1 MKRWAL
7 LVVVLYAVALCVL
20 AWPLLIAAFGVNDVG
35 EFLKDILDPQG
46 WIGIWICAA
55 TLALLQ
61 AALLV
66 VPVRVASRRPVSK
79 RWIFWPILA
88 AIVAML
94 LLGAGMVVSVMETLH
109 HTEWLKDYVEW
120 GAIIV
125 GAFWVVWAFIFGFYS
140 GIAGPQNFMARLC
153 KVLVAGSILE
163 LLVAIPA
170 HVIARVRGYCCA
182 GLATGCGLAAGIA
195 VALLAFGPAVFVLIV
210 RRYASLKPPEHLA
223 ADPPAQPLPPS
234 QKKDS

>member
-7 LVVVLYAVALCVL
+7 LVVVLYAIALAAV
-20 AWPLLIAAFGVNDVG
+20 AWPLAIAAFGAEAIELGLRPDLTAWMWV
-35 EFLKDILDPQG
+35 
-46 WIGIWICAA
+46 WICAG
-55 TLALLQ
+55 TLSLLQ

-88 AIVAML
+88 TILAT
-94 LLGAGMVVSVMETLH
+94 LGLAAGMCLSVHETLR
-109 HTEWLKDYVEW
+109 HTDGLSSDLSTGCVI
-120 GAIIV
+120 GV
-125 GAFWVVWAFIFGFYS
+125 LAFWVIWAFIFGFYS
-140 GIAGPQNFMARLC
+140 GTAGPRNFMARLTRT
-153 KVLVAGSILE
+153 LIAGSIIE

-182 GLATGCGLAAGIA
+182 GFATGCGLAAGIA

-210 RRYASLKPPEHLA
+210 RRYASLKSSENLA
-223 ADPPAQPLPPS
+223 TETRKENDAPLENAR
-234 QKKDS
+234 K